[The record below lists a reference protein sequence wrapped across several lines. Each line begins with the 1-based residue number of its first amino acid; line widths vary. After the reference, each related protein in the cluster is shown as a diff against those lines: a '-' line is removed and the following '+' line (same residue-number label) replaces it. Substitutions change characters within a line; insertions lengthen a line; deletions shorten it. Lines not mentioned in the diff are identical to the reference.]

1 MISIQFRRGT
11 RSDLDYI
18 AKRRELLI
26 GEPFFLTDEN
36 RFAIATTA
44 STYSTFALESEITAS
59 SGLALL
65 TITKNLTLNGT
76 SWQDTGIVYSD
87 IPPGSYAL
95 QMYANDNNNL
105 NQWYTGVVSWV
116 AGANYGDGTDTTE
129 EIVLNSSGGTNKKI
143 LYLRTLRVNDST
155 NLKLQIYSNYATNSG
170 YNYVFKFRELI

>member
-116 AGANYGDGTDTTE
+116 AGAN
-129 EIVLNSSGGTNKKI
+129 
-143 LYLRTLRVNDST
+143 
-155 NLKLQIYSNYATNSG
+155 
-170 YNYVFKFRELI
+170 